1 VLRRKVRHTAP
12 ALKLHLGL
20 AIALCSLSAR
30 GEDEPKVSEG
40 GALTRVKDSKA
51 LHWSG
56 DAQGGA
62 PYVFQDPMD
71 PNRLVGF
78 EVELAELVAAKLG
91 AKAVPLQGPW
101 DKLLELVAR
110 GDCDVAMNG
119 LELADEKRRV
129 VHLSQPYYVAQER
142 LTVRRGD
149 PRAPRTME
157 DLKGRVV
164 GTLPGSMAQRILERA
179 GAEVRTYD
187 GGQDEIYADLKLGRT
202 DAVLLDGPV
211 TLYYADIDRESFEVL
226 DASFGRVEY
235 AAAFSLADR
244 PLADAFDAALSA
256 LAKEGA
262 LRSLYERWGLWNPE
276 TAKLLG
282 DARLTS
288 SAPAPEWERWRAAVG
303 KLPPFF
309 ERVKDRY
316 PKALPLLLKGAGLTL
331 LVSVASM
338 LLAVLLGLVLAA
350 GRGYGPAPVRWV
362 AAAYVEFFRGTPL
375 LIQLTMIYF
384 GLPELGL
391 KLDPFS
397 AGVLALGL
405 NYAATEAE
413 NYRAGLE
420 SVPLGQREAAAVLG
434 LSPLTALRHVVGP
447 QAVRVALP
455 PMTNDFIALLKDSS
469 LVSLVTLTELTKT
482 YGSLANAMRDHLG
495 LGAVVAAIYLLMGLP
510 FARLARYA
518 EAHFGRHLRKA
529 S

>member
-1 VLRRKVRHTAP
+1 MRAVAAVGVVLC
-12 ALKLHLGL
+12 ALAAQAG
-20 AIALCSLSAR
+20 
-30 GEDEPKVSEG
+30 EG
-40 GALTRVKDSKA
+40 GALERVRASKTLRWAGDS
-51 LHWSG
+51 
-56 DAQGGA
+56 QGGA

-78 EVELAELVAAKLG
+78 EVELAEAVAAKLG
-91 AKAVPLQGPW
+91 AQARPLQGPW

-110 GDCDVAMNG
+110 GDCDVAING
-119 LELADEKRRV
+119 LEVAEEKKRV
-129 VHLSQPYYVAQER
+129 VLLSRPYYVAQEK

-149 PRAPRTME
+149 AGAPRTLE
-157 DLKGRVV
+157 ALKGKKV
-164 GTLPGSMAQRILERA
+164 GTLPGSMAARIAERA

-187 GGQDEIYADLKLGRT
+187 GGQDEIYEDLKLGRT

-211 TLYYADIDRESFEVL
+211 TRYYGEIDGQAFEVVDGSL
-226 DASFGRVEY
+226 GRVEY
-235 AAAFSLADR
+235 AAAFALEDQA
-244 PLADAFDAALSA
+244 LVDAFDAALA
-256 LAKEGA
+256 AVAKDGT
-262 LRSLYERWGLWNPE
+262 LRAIYERWGLWNPE
-276 TAKLLG
+276 TAALFG
-282 DARLTS
+282 DARGES
-288 SAPAPEWERWRAAVG
+288 RGPAPEWERWRAAVG
-303 KLPPFF
+303 KLPPFW
-309 ERVKDRY
+309 ERVRTRY
-316 PKALPLLLKGAGLTL
+316 PQVLPLLAQGAGLTL
-331 LVSVASM
+331 LVSVLSM
-338 LLAVLLGLVLAA
+338 LLAVALGVLLAA
-350 GRGYGPAPVRWV
+350 GRGYGPALVRW
-362 AAAYVEFFRGTPL
+362 ACAAYVEFFRGTPL

-391 KLDPFS
+391 KLEPFT

-434 LSPLTALRHVVGP
+434 LSPLRTLRWVVGP
-447 QAVRVALP
+447 QAVRVSLP

-495 LGAVVAAIYLLMGLP
+495 LGVLVAALYLLMGLP
-510 FARLARYA
+510 FARLARAA

>member
-1 VLRRKVRHTAP
+1 MIRV
-12 ALKLHLGL
+12 GL
-20 AIALCSLSAR
+20 AIALCSLPALA
-30 GEDEPKVSEG
+30 EEPAEPGAEAEAPGVAAG
-40 GALTRVKDSKA
+40 GALERVRAAKA
-51 LHWSG
+51 LHWAG
-56 DAQGGA
+56 DSQGGA

-78 EVELAELVAAKLG
+78 EVELAELVGEKLG
-91 AKAVPLQGPW
+91 AKAIPLQGPW
-101 DKLLELVAR
+101 DKLLDLVAR
-110 GDCDVAMNG
+110 GDAELAMNG
-119 LELADEKRRV
+119 LEVAEEKRRV
-129 VHLSQPYYVAQER
+129 VLLSKPYYVAQER

-149 PRAPRTME
+149 AGAPRTME
-157 DLKGRVV
+157 ALKGRKV
-164 GTLPGSMAQRILERA
+164 GTLPGSMAARILERA

-187 GGQDEIYADLKLGRT
+187 GGQDEIYEDLKLGRT

-211 TLYYADIDRESFEVL
+211 TLYYADIDRETFEVVEG
-226 DASFGRVEY
+226 SFGRVEY
-235 AAAFSLADR
+235 AAVFSLADG
-244 PLADAFDAALSA
+244 PLAAAFDAAIA
-256 LAKEGA
+256 QLASEGK
-262 LRSLYERWGLWNPE
+262 LRALYERWGLWNPE
-276 TAKLLG
+276 TARLLG
-282 DARLTS
+282 DQKVST

-303 KLPPFF
+303 KLPPFW

-316 PKALPLLLKGAGLTL
+316 PRALPLLLKGAGLTL
-331 LVSVASM
+331 LVSVLSM
-338 LLAVLLGLVLAA
+338 LLAVVLGLLLAA
-350 GRGYGPAPVRWV
+350 SRGYGPAPLRW
-362 AAAYVEFFRGTPL
+362 AAVAYVEFFRGTPL

-384 GLPELGL
+384 GLPELGV

-434 LSPLTALRHVVGP
+434 LSPLLALRHVVGP

-495 LGAVVAAIYLLMGLP
+495 LGVVVAAIYLLMGLP